1 MYFRMLSNGCVRN
14 KMMKININA
23 HQYFKNQY
31 KKNHVQKEIKHWIKN
46 KFNLTSVGKAQI

>member
-1 MYFRMLSNGCVRN
+1 MYFRMLSNRCVRN

-31 KKNHVQKEIKHWIKN
+31 KMNHVQKEIKHWIKN